1 MKLGEHE
8 MKSNQS
14 VADEIRKYMNY
25 IYLILFA
32 GITMWYYLYSTVL
45 EYKYPYA
52 LYLGLRYALM
62 AYVLVSIALVVWQ
75 KQYSTVLE
83 PVFMVLILDFAL
95 LLVGAKNVPWK
106 RIAYVYLCIAVVIQG
121 IAYYAS
127 TTGIIAD
134 ITMQADRGVRH
145 SMGIIYPTDMAAHV
159 LFIMLV
165 YAALR
170 EKKLTFVEITMM
182 GVVSYWVY
190 GKTFARNDFICA
202 MVMCLLLLVVKVL
215 GLCNIQ
221 LSKYK
226 ALKAG
231 SILMLVAVVGCMMAV
246 TFYDPANAVYQ
257 KLDAVFSN
265 RISLSYQG
273 LAQYGITAFGSVVE
287 ENQAVLGY
295 NFFLDNSFIRIAIKY
310 GWVFLSVI
318 TYIYYLCFNKAVDC
332 KKDAMIVALLIMLL
346 FGISEHHL
354 IDIAFCP
361 LWFMLFSSM
370 KTEGRTGRGRN

>member
-83 PVFMVLILDFAL
+83 PVFMVLILVSAGVVTYVVKDNAVFDFAL

-145 SMGIIYPTDMAAHV
+145 SLGIIYPTDMAAH
-159 LFIMLV
+159 
-165 YAALR
+165 
-170 EKKLTFVEITMM
+170 
-182 GVVSYWVY
+182 
-190 GKTFARNDFICA
+190 
-202 MVMCLLLLVVKVL
+202 
-215 GLCNIQ
+215 
-221 LSKYK
+221 
-226 ALKAG
+226 
-231 SILMLVAVVGCMMAV
+231 
-246 TFYDPANAVYQ
+246 
-257 KLDAVFSN
+257 
-265 RISLSYQG
+265 
-273 LAQYGITAFGSVVE
+273 
-287 ENQAVLGY
+287 
-295 NFFLDNSFIRIAIKY
+295 
-310 GWVFLSVI
+310 
-318 TYIYYLCFNKAVDC
+318 
-332 KKDAMIVALLIMLL
+332 MLL
-346 FGISEHHL
+346 SCL
-354 IDIAFCP
+354 C
-361 LWFMLFSSM
+361 MLPCGKRS
-370 KTEGRTGRGRN
+370 